1 LDRGVSQYRI
11 NSRTGTLSSEPV
23 STAATV
29 LHPEALAIAPNGKS
43 AYVTSE
49 NNGKVA
55 QYTINPTTG
64 KIMPMSPATV
74 PTASGSLG
82 LAITPE
88 R

>member
-1 LDRGVSQYRI
+1 M
-11 NSRTGTLSSEPV
+11 

-29 LHPEALAIAPNGKS
+29 LHPEAIAIAPNGES

-49 NNGKVA
+49 NDGKVA

-64 KIMPMSPATV
+64 KITPMSPATV
-74 PTASGSLG
+74 ATATGSLG